1 MGKLLDLPEYDS
13 LASELK
19 SDADTE
25 LLLDFIL
32 YVRVPPLVCLT

>member
-1 MGKLLDLPEYDS
+1 MRKLLDLPKYDS

-19 SDADTE
+19 ADSDTE

-32 YVRVPPLVCLT
+32 YVRVFALACLT